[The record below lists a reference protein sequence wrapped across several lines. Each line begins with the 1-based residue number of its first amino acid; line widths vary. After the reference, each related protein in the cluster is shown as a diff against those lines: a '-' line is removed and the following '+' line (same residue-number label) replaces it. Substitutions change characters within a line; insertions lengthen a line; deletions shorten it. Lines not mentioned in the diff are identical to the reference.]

1 MNKKAILLLLNV
13 VLVLTVA
20 YGQKKKKSKKE
31 KTYYAV
37 IETKYGN
44 IKVKLYNETPLHRDN
59 FIKLVKEGFYD
70 SLLFHRVINQFM
82 IQGGDPDSKNAKPGE
97 LLGNG
102 GPGYTIPAE
111 FNKNII
117 HKKGSLAA
125 AREPDNVN
133 PQKASSGSQFYIVQG
148 RKMTKQEIESIL
160 QRKNKIAFEKGLMEF
175 FVAPE
180 NSNYKKRYEELVA
193 SQNQEELKLLFDE
206 VKPLI
211 IMKLKEE
218 GKWYEYT
225 PEQYEIYETIGGTPH
240 LDMDY
245 TIFGEVV
252 EGLDVVDKIAAV
264 QTDKNNRPVEDIVMT
279 IKLVKKI
286 IFR

>member
-1 MNKKAILLLLNV
+1 MNKKTILLFLNV
-13 VLVLTVA
+13 VLVLSVA
-20 YGQKKKKSKKE
+20 FGQKKKKHKKE
-31 KTYYAV
+31 KTYYAL
-37 IETKYGN
+37 ISTTYGN
-44 IKVKLYNETPLHRDN
+44 IKIKLYNETPLHRDN
-59 FIKLVKEGFYD
+59 FIKLVKEKYYD
-70 SLLFHRVINQFM
+70 SLLFHRVINHFM
-82 IQGGDPDSKNAKPGE
+82 IQGGDPDSKNAKPGV

-111 FNKNII
+111 FNKTLI
-117 HKKGSLAA
+117 HKKGALAA
-125 AREPDNVN
+125 AREGDQVN

-148 RKMTKQEIESIL
+148 KKMSKQEIDAIL
-160 QRKNKIAFEKGLMEF
+160 QRKNNIAFQKGLMEF

-180 NSNYKKRYEELVA
+180 NAEYKKRYDALVK

-211 IMKLKEE
+211 IMKLKEQ
-218 GKWYEYT
+218 GRWYEYT

-245 TIFGEVV
+245 TVYGEVV

-264 QTDKNNRPVEDIVMT
+264 KTDKNNRPLQDIVMT
-279 IKLVKKI
+279 IKLVKK
-286 IFR
+286 